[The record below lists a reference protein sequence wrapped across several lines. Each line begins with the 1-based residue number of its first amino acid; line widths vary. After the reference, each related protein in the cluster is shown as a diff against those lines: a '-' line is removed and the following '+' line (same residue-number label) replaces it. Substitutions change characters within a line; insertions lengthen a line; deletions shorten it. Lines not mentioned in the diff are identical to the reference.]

1 MTMPLQPMRFA
12 TFVLALLSGALSAST
27 FDNEAGRY
35 RLTAL
40 PDAVAEAE
48 RMDRMQLCDQQ
59 PAGRHVRKNERI
71 TITVGDLPD
80 GYTLDALIG
89 FQPMWGSQLDQQ
101 EEQLDAGETQFR
113 ADQDGPLYFR
123 FIAPDGA
130 DARRA
135 SVSISV
141 DGGRPLPLYVD
152 GTMSAKD
159 WTRELAA
166 HADAPFVQLLGNQA
180 LITLPTPVHE
190 ADPIIDPRATFAAI
204 DDVIDLEN
212 ELAGF
217 DGGTRRDQPTPLR
230 VHYLVDFR
238 ASKRDRENFYMYATD
253 QFIGML
259 DDNTSDLTDPEKLRR
274 EWGIWHETG
283 HTQQQNSWTWDAL
296 GEVNVNLFSL
306 YVQEKFGVEN
316 TLARS
321 EDGEPSFFDKAR
333 DYLAHGAG
341 NLLIDVDEDDNGD
354 GFFIRLVLFYQLQQ
368 VYGWDLYKDLHK
380 HFRAH
385 PQAENASD
393 QDKADALVLALCTLT
408 DVDLREFFARWG
420 LRTSPA
426 ADRKLDAEGYELPD
440 RDFSE
445 ILE

>member
-1 MTMPLQPMRFA
+1 MRLHPMRFA
-12 TFVLALLSGALSAST
+12 TCVLALLSGALSAST

-40 PDAVAEAE
+40 PDATVEAE

-59 PAGRHVRKNERI
+59 PAGRHVRKTELI
-71 TITVGDLPD
+71 TITVGNLPD

-89 FQPMWGSQLDQQ
+89 FLPMWGSKLDQQ
-101 EEQLDAGETQFR
+101 EAQLDTGATQFR
-113 ADQDGPLYFR
+113 AEQDGPLYFR
-123 FIAPDGA
+123 LIAADGA
-130 DARRA
+130 SNKPKTTVA
-135 SVSISV
+135 ISV

-152 GTMSAKD
+152 GVMSTQD
-159 WTRELAA
+159 WTRELTA
-166 HADAPFVQLLGNQA
+166 HADAPFVQLIGDQA
-180 LITLPTPVHE
+180 LITLPAQVHE
-190 ADPIIDPRATFAAI
+190 ADPIADPRATFAAI
-204 DDVIDLEN
+204 NEVINLEN

-238 ASKRDRENFYMYATD
+238 ASRRDRETFYMYATD

-259 DDNTSDLTDPEKLRR
+259 DSNTTDLTDPEKLRR

-306 YVQEKFGVEN
+306 FVQEKFGEEN
-316 TLARS
+316 ALAKS
-321 EDGEPSFFDKAR
+321 EDGEPSYFDKAR
-333 DYLAHGAG
+333 DYLAQGAG
-341 NLLIDVDEDDNGD
+341 DLLIDVDEDDNGD
-354 GFFIRLVLFYQLQQ
+354 GFFIRLVMFYQLQQ

-385 PQAENASD
+385 PLTEDASD
-393 QDKADALVLALCTLT
+393 QDKADALVLALCKLT
-408 DVDLREFFARWG
+408 DLDLRAFFDRWG
-420 LRTSPA
+420 LQASAA
-426 ADRKLDAEGYELPD
+426 ADRKLDAESYELPD